1 MERQGEEVQPGQSLT
16 PLLLLQLWS
25 PEEKGGGEKKHYTM
39 CMEKGNYN
47 YKVVE

>member
-25 PEEKGGGEKKHYTM
+25 PEEKGGGKKHYNVG
-39 CMEKGNYN
+39 MEKENYN

>member
-25 PEEKGGGEKKHYTM
+25 PEEKGGGKKTLQHGHGKR
-39 CMEKGNYN
+39 ELQL
-47 YKVVE
+47 